1 METIYENDFDVL
13 VLAGS
18 SAKGIAVLG
27 ALQNCYDKNMLHNVQ
42 CYMGTSSGFI
52 INYLLIIGY
61 TPVEILVNI
70 FTNNILEN
78 MQQINFNNL
87 LKGNGGLN
95 WENSVGNVIRTLT
108 LEKIKFIPTFEDLLN
123 KFNKKLIGVT
133 YNASFDKLELL
144 SVETTPNL
152 TCIEAAKMTSNLP
165 FLFEKCKYNN
175 SYYLDGGIVNN
186 FPIDLAKNVGTNILG
201 IVTYNQ
207 LKKDKEI
214 NNKII
219 ENENQ
224 LEFIYKLMF
233 ITIDQSTESKIVN
246 CVDDN
251 LRIIKIPIGSLKSY
265 NFNINSKEKF
275 SLFSKG
281 YTECKTQLID

>member
-27 ALQNCYDKNMLHNVQ
+27 ALQNCYDKNMLCNIQ
-42 CYMGTSSGFI
+42 YYMGTSSGFI
-52 INYLLIIGY
+52 ISYLLIIGY

-95 WENSVGNVIRTLT
+95 WENSVGDTIRKLT

-133 YNASFDKLELL
+133 YNASFDRTELL
-144 SVETTPNL
+144 SAETTPNI

-186 FPIDLAKNVGTNILG
+186 FPIDLAKNIGSKILG

-246 CVDDN
+246 CADDN
-251 LRIIKIPIGSLKSY
+251 LRIIKIPLGSLKSY

-281 YTECKTQLID
+281 YNECKIQLID